1 MTVTYATY
9 TLSGPNLIS
18 APPRARER
26 KWIQW
31 SGVEGEGVIDMGRR
45 RSRITVQSWLK
56 AANVAGL
63 WTKAQG
69 LLTNHTTTAASL
81 DLNGH
86 MVRSV
91 LIDDNGIRFGGRF
104 FKRPS
109 GTYAL
114 QTTVTFVVPDGL

>member
-18 APPRARER
+18 APPRTRER
-26 KWIQW
+26 RWIRF
-31 SGVEGEGVIDMGRR
+31 SGVDGEATIDQGRR
-45 RSRITVQSWLK
+45 KSRIVVQSWLK

-63 WTKAQG
+63 WTKMQG
-69 LLTNHTTTAASL
+69 LMTNHTSTVASL

-86 MVRSV
+86 MVRNV
-91 LIDDNGIRFGGRF
+91 LIDDDGIRFGGRF

-109 GTYAL
+109 GTYAV
-114 QTTVTFVVPDGL
+114 QTTVNFVAINGL